1 MADNHS
7 VAAESNDEEAYEKRF
22 EPVSERVRVEFNGT
36 WVADSS
42 NALIVYRWRL
52 FDISPW
58 SNL

>member
-1 MADNHS
+1 MADNYS

-42 NALIVYRWRL
+42 NALVVY
-52 FDISPW
+52 
-58 SNL
+58 